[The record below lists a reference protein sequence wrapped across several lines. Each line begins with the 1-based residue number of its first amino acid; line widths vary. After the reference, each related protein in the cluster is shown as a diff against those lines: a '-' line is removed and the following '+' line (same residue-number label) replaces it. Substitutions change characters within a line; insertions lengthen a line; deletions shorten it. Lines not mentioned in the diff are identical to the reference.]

1 MNDKSS
7 MRLLLA
13 HGADVDAINGAGR
26 RPLQEV
32 EILKEFRGIGRHNI
46 VAANATKFAYERHAV
61 TVDTRYKGQKVMI

>member
-26 RPLQEV
+26 RPLQELEV
-32 EILKEFRGIGRHNI
+32 LKEFRGVGRHNI
-46 VAANATKFAYERHAV
+46 RAANVTKFAYERSAV
-61 TVDTRYKGQKVMI
+61 IVDARYKQQLVMI